1 MFECSKCQQIDQGVK
16 INNNNNKIIINRIDN
31 HSARIK
37 FINFKINYLMF
48 EI

>member
-1 MFECSKCQQIDQGVK
+1 MFERSKCQQIDQGVK

-31 HSARIK
+31 RSARIK

>member
-1 MFECSKCQQIDQGVK
+1 MFECSKCQQIDQRVK
-16 INNNNNKIIINRIDN
+16 INNNNKIIINRIDN
-31 HSARIK
+31 RSARIK

>member
-16 INNNNNKIIINRIDN
+16 INNNNKIIINRIDN
-31 HSARIK
+31 RSARIK
-37 FINFKINYLMF
+37 FVNFKINYLMF

>member
-1 MFECSKCQQIDQGVK
+1 MFECSKCQQIDEGVK
-16 INNNNNKIIINRIDN
+16 INNNNKIIINRIDN
-31 HSARIK
+31 RSARIK

>member
-16 INNNNNKIIINRIDN
+16 INNNNKIIINRIDN
-31 HSARIK
+31 RSARIK

>member
-1 MFECSKCQQIDQGVK
+1 MFERSKCQQIDQGVK
-16 INNNNNKIIINRIDN
+16 INNNNKIIINRIDN
-31 HSARIK
+31 RSARIK

>member
-1 MFECSKCQQIDQGVK
+1 MFECSKCQKIDQGVK
-16 INNNNNKIIINRIDN
+16 INNSNKIIINRIDN
-31 HSARIK
+31 RSARIK

>member
-1 MFECSKCQQIDQGVK
+1 MFERLKCQQIDQGVK
-16 INNNNNKIIINRIDN
+16 INNNNKIIINRIDN
-31 HSARIK
+31 RSARIK

>member
-16 INNNNNKIIINRIDN
+16 INNSNKIIINRIDN
-31 HSARIK
+31 RSARIK